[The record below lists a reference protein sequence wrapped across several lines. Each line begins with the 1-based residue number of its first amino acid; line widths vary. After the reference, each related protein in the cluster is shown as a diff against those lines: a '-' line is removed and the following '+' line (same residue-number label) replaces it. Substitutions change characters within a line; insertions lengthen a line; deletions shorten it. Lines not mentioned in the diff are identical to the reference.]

1 MSVDLFMP
9 LAVVLFFTMIT
20 TLRFSLEGT
29 LKTANPVLR
38 ALTHPA
44 WLSPLV
50 ATGGFTLGA
59 FYYGK
64 FSPWPPATFHMI
76 GDKYGLW
83 GAIAATEAA
92 ITADMWLLWA
102 AATTFKIFSPPQDV
116 RMVKYYYA
124 VNFLIGGYLIAR
136 FLHVID
142 MGSIGLLPR

>member
-44 WLSPLV
+44 WLAPLV

-59 FYYGK
+59 F
-64 FSPWPPATFHMI
+64 
-76 GDKYGLW
+76 
-83 GAIAATEAA
+83 
-92 ITADMWLLWA
+92 LL
-102 AATTFKIFSPPQDV
+102 
-116 RMVKYYYA
+116 R
-124 VNFLIGGYLIAR
+124 
-136 FLHVID
+136 
-142 MGSIGLLPR
+142 